1 MTLKQLLKYVLYGIA
16 VGLLAWAVSAT
27 FRSCQT
33 EYTEP
38 EIEQR

>member
-1 MTLKQLLKYVLYGIA
+1 MTLKQLLKYTLYGA
-16 VGLLAWAVSAT
+16 FVGLMAWLLFST